1 MKYLVMETHPAYAVV
16 LDERGRFLKAANLH
30 YQVGQTVEDVV
41 ELRLPPPRRRF
52 RPAWGALGALAL
64 AACLCLGF
72 FGYWQ
77 PNFIPYGTLR
87 IQINPDV
94 ELSVSKTDRVLDLR
108 ALNADGETLLDGLD
122 LKGEDSDDAVQELV
136 EKAFEKGF
144 LARGGAVSITASSED
159 DDWQIREEA
168 ALQAQLQAK
177 YGDGIAVYLG
187 GAVPEQDAAGQQ
199 EQNRQPSSVPAQPES
214 APPAASQTQPAAP
227 SRGDPQDDWDPTGS
241 DYPYDSDD
249 DALQAEAGD
258 TVVNQVKTQVDRLAR
273 RGINVFYLYLEWRRP
288 YSQDP
293 CRNGTGIAS
302 VVNLHLQRVGICQ
315 IRAAGNFR

>member
-1 MKYLVMETHPAYAVV
+1 M
-16 LDERGRFLKAANLH
+16 
-30 YQVGQTVEDVV
+30 
-41 ELRLPPPRRRF
+41 
-52 RPAWGALGALAL
+52 
-64 AACLCLGF
+64 
-72 FGYWQ
+72 
-77 PNFIPYGTLR
+77 
-87 IQINPDV
+87 
-94 ELSVSKTDRVLDLR
+94 LDLR

-199 EQNRQPSSVPAQPES
+199 EQNRQPSSVPAQAQPES

-249 DALQAEAGD
+249 DDDDED
-258 TVVNQVKTQVDRLAR
+258 EDEEDEDEDEDWDDWDE
-273 RGINVFYLYLEWRRP
+273 Y
-288 YSQDP
+288 D
-293 CRNGTGIAS
+293 
-302 VVNLHLQRVGICQ
+302 
-315 IRAAGNFR
+315 

>member
-108 ALNADGETLLDGLD
+108 ALNADGEALLDGLD
-122 LKGEDSDDAVQELV
+122 LRGEDSDGAVQKLV
-136 EKAFEKGF
+136 
-144 LARGGAVSITASSED
+144 
-159 DDWQIREEA
+159 Q
-168 ALQAQLQAK
+168 
-177 YGDGIAVYLG
+177 
-187 GAVPEQDAAGQQ
+187 
-199 EQNRQPSSVPAQPES
+199 
-214 APPAASQTQPAAP
+214 
-227 SRGDPQDDWDPTGS
+227 
-241 DYPYDSDD
+241 
-249 DALQAEAGD
+249 
-258 TVVNQVKTQVDRLAR
+258 
-273 RGINVFYLYLEWRRP
+273 
-288 YSQDP
+288 
-293 CRNGTGIAS
+293 
-302 VVNLHLQRVGICQ
+302 
-315 IRAAGNFR
+315 

>member
-1 MKYLVMETHPAYAVV
+1 M
-16 LDERGRFLKAANLH
+16 
-30 YQVGQTVEDVV
+30 
-41 ELRLPPPRRRF
+41 ELRLPPARRRL
-52 RPAWGALGALAL
+52 RPAWGAVGALAA

-77 PNFIPYGTLR
+77 PNFVPYGTLR

-108 ALNADGETLLDGLD
+108 GLNADGEALLEGLD
-122 LKGEDSDDAVQELV
+122 LKGEDSDDAVEELV
-136 EKAFEKGF
+136 ERALEQGY
-144 LARGGAVSITASSED
+144 LAPGGTVSILASSED

-199 EQNRQPSSVPAQPES
+199 EQNRQPSSVPAQAQPES

-249 DALQAEAGD
+249 DDDDED
-258 TVVNQVKTQVDRLAR
+258 DEDEDWDDWDE
-273 RGINVFYLYLEWRRP
+273 Y
-288 YSQDP
+288 D
-293 CRNGTGIAS
+293 
-302 VVNLHLQRVGICQ
+302 
-315 IRAAGNFR
+315 